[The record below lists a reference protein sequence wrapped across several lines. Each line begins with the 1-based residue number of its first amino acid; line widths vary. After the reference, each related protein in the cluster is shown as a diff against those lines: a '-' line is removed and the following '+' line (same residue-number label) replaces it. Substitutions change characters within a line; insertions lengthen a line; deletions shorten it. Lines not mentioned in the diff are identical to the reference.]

1 MRFIKIPLVVGLVF
15 CSTAVASAADRSQWN
30 QWRGPDRT
38 CVIAPTEWPALLD
51 EKSLVEMYR
60 VPLDASY
67 SGPIVSAD
75 KVFVTETVNK
85 EKEVVRALDRETGK
99 ELWQVEW
106 PGAMTVPFFAAS
118 NGSWI
123 RSTPIFDGEKLYV
136 TGMVDELVAL
146 EGATGKVVWRI
157 DFKKEFGTKG
167 QTFGSVCSPLI
178 DGGFL
183 FVQTSGGLVKL
194 DCGTGAIV
202 WRSLKEDG
210 GMMGGAFSSPVLAT
224 IRATKQLVVQ
234 TRAKL
239 CGVDPDSGTE
249 LWSIEIPSFR
259 DMNILTPTV
268 IEDRIFTSSYG
279 GGASM
284 YEITK
289 TDSGFAASQL
299 WKNTTEAYMSSPVV
313 VDGKIYMH
321 LRNKRFSC
329 IDPESGESLWRTT
342 PFGDY
347 WSIVA
352 NGSSLLVLDAA
363 GDLLLVNANPTEYSE
378 VSKRHVSDTST
389 WAHLAVADDQVFVR
403 ALDALIVYRWTK

>member
-1 MRFIKIPLVVGLVF
+1 
-15 CSTAVASAADRSQWN
+15 
-30 QWRGPDRT
+30 
-38 CVIAPTEWPALLD
+38 VIAPTEWPALLD

-183 FVQTSGGLVKL
+183 FMQTSGGLVKL

-224 IRATKQLVVQ
+224 IRDTKQLVVQ

-239 CGVDPDSGTE
+239 CGVDPESGTE

-268 IEDRIFTSSYG
+268 IGDRIFTSSYG

-363 GDLLLVNANPTEYSE
+363 GDLLLVNANSTEYSE

>member
-1 MRFIKIPLVVGLVF
+1 MRLCLTFLAALLLVAPSLV
-15 CSTAVASAADRSQWN
+15 AADRSQWT
-30 QWRGPDRT
+30 QWRGPSRT
-38 CVIAPTEWPALLD
+38 CVIAAQPWPDTLD
-51 EKSLVEMYR
+51 EQTLVELYR
-60 VPLDASY
+60 VPLQASY

-85 EKEVVRALDRETGK
+85 EKEVVRALDRDTGK

-123 RSTPIFDGEKLYV
+123 RSTPIYDGETLYV
-136 TGMVDELVAL
+136 AGMVDELVAL
-146 EGATGKVVWRI
+146 NGDTGKEVWRI

-178 DGGFL
+178 DAGFL
-183 FVQTSGGLVKL
+183 FVQSSGGLVKI
-194 DCGTGAIV
+194 DSKTGEIV
-202 WRSLKEDG
+202 WRSLKEEG
-210 GMMGGAFSSPVLAT
+210 GMMGGAFSSPVIAT
-224 IRATKQLVVQ
+224 VAEARQLIVQ

-239 CGVDPDSGTE
+239 CGVDMESGKE
-249 LWSIEIPSFR
+249 LWAIEIASFR

-268 IEDRIFTSSYG
+268 IGDRIFTSSYG

-284 YEITK
+284 YEITRS
-289 TDSGFAASQL
+289 DSGFAATQV

-313 VDGKIYMH
+313 VDGKIYLH

-329 IDPESGESLWRTT
+329 LDSASGESLWRTT

-352 NGSSLLVLDAA
+352 NGSRLLVLDAA
-363 GDLLLVNANPTEYSE
+363 GDLILVDANPGAYTEI
-378 VSKRHVSDTST
+378 SKRHVSDIST

-403 ALDALIVYRWTK
+403 ALDSLIVYRWAK

>member
-1 MRFIKIPLVVGLVF
+1 
-15 CSTAVASAADRSQWN
+15 
-30 QWRGPDRT
+30 
-38 CVIAPTEWPALLD
+38 
-51 EKSLVEMYR
+51 
-60 VPLDASY
+60 
-67 SGPIVSAD
+67 
-75 KVFVTETVNK
+75 
-85 EKEVVRALDRETGK
+85 
-99 ELWQVEW
+99 
-106 PGAMTVPFFAAS
+106 
-118 NGSWI
+118 
-123 RSTPIFDGEKLYV
+123 
-136 TGMVDELVAL
+136 MVDELVAL

-224 IRATKQLVVQ
+224 IRDTKQLVVQ

-239 CGVDPDSGTE
+239 CGVDPESGTE

-268 IEDRIFTSSYG
+268 IGDRIFTSSYG

-289 TDSGFAASQL
+289 MDSGFAASQL

-363 GDLLLVNANPTEYSE
+363 GDLLLVNANSTEYSE

>member
-1 MRFIKIPLVVGLVF
+1 MRFINAPLVAGLVF
-15 CSTAVASAADRSQWN
+15 CSSALAADRSQWN

-38 CVIAPTEWPALLD
+38 GVIAPTEWPALLD

-210 GMMGGAFSSPVLAT
+210 GMMGGAFSSPVLDT
-224 IRATKQLVVQ
+224 IRDTKQLVVQ

-239 CGVDPDSGTE
+239 CGVDPESGTE

-268 IEDRIFTSSYG
+268 IGDRIFTSSYG

-363 GDLLLVNANPTEYSE
+363 GDLLLVNANSTEYSE

>member
-1 MRFIKIPLVVGLVF
+1 
-15 CSTAVASAADRSQWN
+15 
-30 QWRGPDRT
+30 
-38 CVIAPTEWPALLD
+38 VIAPTEWPALLD

-183 FVQTSGGLVKL
+183 FMQTSGGLVKL

-224 IRATKQLVVQ
+224 IRDTKQLVVQ

-239 CGVDPDSGTE
+239 CGVDPESGTE

-268 IEDRIFTSSYG
+268 IGDRIFTSSYG

-289 TDSGFAASQL
+289 MDSGFAASQL

-363 GDLLLVNANPTEYSE
+363 GDLLLVNANSTEYSE